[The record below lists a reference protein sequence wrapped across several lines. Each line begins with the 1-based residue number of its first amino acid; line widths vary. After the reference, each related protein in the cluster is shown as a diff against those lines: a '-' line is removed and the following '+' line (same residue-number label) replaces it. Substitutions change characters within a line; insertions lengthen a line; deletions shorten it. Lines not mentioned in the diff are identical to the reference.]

1 MQWRLGNWHMPQ
13 LQECWLRELRV
24 SQGMATFISM
34 LSSRWLITL
43 VYQVNSHQV
52 NSTPTSMAG
61 SWTYAHCGLT
71 NGSPMVRN
79 SLGQYSS
86 MNVPAS
92 YPGSALAAAPYPGST
107 AIHPVH
113 TLSSATFPYGPSRQS
128 YPTAYSHS
136 YADDLFQNYALQ
148 QPSHYHPTAQ
158 EAHLP
163 SLDYLSPEVSRQW
176 TPVAVDGRQPQHN
189 LDIDQESSS
198 RLSASVSAG
207 TPNAVFPGL
216 GALKNYLPSF
226 APHRSRTLPMPE
238 SQRTSISHST
248 NSVSSISGESAPSG
262 FPQALSY
269 RSGNPWN
276 ADKPALE
283 TTEVCN
289 GSISSTGTGSTS
301 INSSS
306 SPQVSQ
312 KSTTFGFQALP
323 SNPSTRESYY
333 VSANI
338 STSTPSA
345 DGTLDP
351 EHATFHGR
359 LSKDTGV
366 TTQQPTSSHY
376 GYSFGSSSRIG
387 ATSDQMVPDGTL
399 MSGQLY
405 TRLEE
410 PHQSYENLP
419 ALSGGASSHAPY
431 RTSISS
437 LTNNSLY

>member
-1 MQWRLGNWHMPQ
+1 MPQ
-13 LQECWLRELRV
+13 LQKCWLRKLRV
-24 SQGMATFISM
+24 STGMATSISCS
-34 LSSRWLITL
+34 SSRWLTL
-43 VYQVNSHQV
+43 MHQVNSHPM
-52 NSTPTSMAG
+52 NSTPASMAG
-61 SWTYAHCGLT
+61 SWTYAHCGLP

-86 MNVPAS
+86 MTAPAS
-92 YPGSALAAAPYPGST
+92 YPGSALAAAPYPGS
-107 AIHPVH
+107 ASIHPVH
-113 TLSSATFPYGPSRQS
+113 SLSSATFPYGPSRQS

-158 EAHLP
+158 ESHLP
-163 SLDYLSPEVSRQW
+163 SLDYLSPEISRQW
-176 TPVAVDGRQPQHN
+176 TPVAVDGRQPQHS

-198 RLSASVSAG
+198 RLSTSVSAG
-207 TPNAVFPGL
+207 TSNALFPGL

-226 APHRSRTLPMPE
+226 APHRSRTLPIPE

-276 ADKPALE
+276 AEKPALE
-283 TTEVCN
+283 TSEACN
-289 GSISSTGTGSTS
+289 GSVSSTGTGSTS

-312 KSTTFGFQALP
+312 KSTTFGFPAVP
-323 SNPSTRESYY
+323 SNPSSRENYY
-333 VSANI
+333 TSANI
-338 STSTPSA
+338 STSAPSIE
-345 DGTLDP
+345 GTLDP

-359 LSKDTGV
+359 LSKDPGV
-366 TTQQPTSSHY
+366 STQHPTSNHY

-405 TRLEE
+405 TRLGE
-410 PHQSYENLP
+410 PQQSYENLP
-419 ALSGGASSHAPY
+419 ALSSGASSHAPY

-437 LTNNSLY
+437 LTNNPLY

>member
-1 MQWRLGNWHMPQ
+1 
-13 LQECWLRELRV
+13 
-24 SQGMATFISM
+24 
-34 LSSRWLITL
+34 
-43 VYQVNSHQV
+43 
-52 NSTPTSMAG
+52 
-61 SWTYAHCGLT
+61 
-71 NGSPMVRN
+71 MVRN

-86 MNVPAS
+86 ITVPAS
-92 YPGSALAAAPYPGST
+92 YPGSALAATPYPGST
-107 AIHPVH
+107 SIHPVH
-113 TLSSATFPYGPSRQS
+113 SLSSATFPYGPSRQS

-136 YADDLFQNYALQ
+136 YADDLYQNYGLQ
-148 QPSHYHPTAQ
+148 QPSQYHPAAQ
-158 EAHLP
+158 ESHLP
-163 SLDYLSPEVSRQW
+163 SLDYLSPEISRQW

-189 LDIDQESSS
+189 LDIDPESSN
-198 RLSASVSAG
+198 RLGTSVSTG
-207 TPNAVFPGL
+207 TSNALFPGL

-226 APHRSRTLPMPE
+226 APHRSRTLPIPE

-276 ADKPALE
+276 AEKPATE
-283 TTEVCN
+283 TIEASN

-312 KSTTFGFQALP
+312 KSTTFGFQAIP
-323 SNPSTRESYY
+323 SNPSNRENYY
-333 VSANI
+333 ASANI
-338 STSTPSA
+338 STNTPSA
-345 DGTLDP
+345 EGSLDP

-359 LSKDTGV
+359 LSKNPGV
-366 TTQQPTSSHY
+366 STQQPTSSHY

-419 ALSGGASSHAPY
+419 ALSGGASSHTPY

-437 LTNNSLY
+437 LTNNPLY